1 SKEPAHKDS
10 QDMEPEQDG
19 DKENEMPEVPVKIS
33 DEDDNQ
39 LQRAID
45 LLKGLRILKEL
56 PKAG

>member
-1 SKEPAHKDS
+1 
-10 QDMEPEQDG
+10 
-19 DKENEMPEVPVKIS
+19 MPEVPVKIS
-33 DEDDNQ
+33 EEDDNQ